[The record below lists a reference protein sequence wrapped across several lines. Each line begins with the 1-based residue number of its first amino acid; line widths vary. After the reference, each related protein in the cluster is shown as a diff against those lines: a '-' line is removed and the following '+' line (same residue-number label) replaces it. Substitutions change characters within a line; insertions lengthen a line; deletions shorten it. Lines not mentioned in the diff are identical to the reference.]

1 MPILTPSLIAAP
13 TIGNVGR
20 LADEGRDLFFDAAR
34 AQRVYEA
41 ARDRRLEPAQGRGI
55 VLRLIDDA
63 KGLVR
68 SVTESLVARTVR
80 LGTWFRAMR
89 DALLP
94 RHFAAGFAAL
104 NHAEPPPADLE
115 AIADLSRGQLGYLER
130 FRDQIATAAHIL
142 GGATPARAELYSS
155 ALWSVSQDV
164 LRSRAK
170 RDGFKYESNI
180 LGSYDACPGC
190 LDATRAGVVP
200 IGLLVPIGQRDCM
213 QRCRCHLVFN

>member
-1 MPILTPSLIAAP
+1 MILPSAFLA
-13 TIGNVGR
+13 TSSIGNVGR
-20 LADEGRDLFFDAAR
+20 LADEGKDLFLDAAR

-41 ARDRRLEPAQGRGI
+41 ARDRRLEPVQSRGI

-130 FRDQIATAAHIL
+130 FQSQIATAVHIL
-142 GGATPARAELYSS
+142 GDATPARAELYS
-155 ALWSVSQDV
+155 AAIWSISQNVVIGKATRDGY
-164 LRSRAK
+164 REAK
-170 RDGFKYESNI
+170 RV
-180 LGSYDACPGC
+180 LGAYDSCFGC
-190 LDATRAGVVP
+190 LHEAARGWHDIQTVVE
-200 IGLLVPIGQRDCM
+200 IGDTECM
-213 QRCRCHLVFN
+213 MRCKCHWELR